1 MFFEETTLAA
11 TTTAIIDA
19 LEPYGVD
26 IDGLFAKAGL
36 DRSVL
41 NVPGARYPT
50 DNTERLWI
58 LAREA
63 TGDPC
68 IGIFAGRRIRPQAL
82 HALGFS
88 WLASPTLLDGLRRVA
103 RYARVVDST
112 LKPQVIVERETVRV
126 IHEIDADAILVSDE
140 GIDAFLAAIVHVCR
154 LMSSPEFA
162 PRAVTIQHPDNGH
175 IDQYIEFFKSP
186 ITFDAGEDALHF
198 DLEPLEEHLPASNLD
213 LAHANDRVA
222 ESYLATLDPNLVQD
236 KVRQILLDMLP
247 SGEVRQDLVAGEL
260 HRSVSSLQRSLRSEG
275 VSYREILDGTRRSL
289 AHQFIREK
297 EYSLSEIAYLLG
309 FSDQGNFTRA
319 FKRWTG
325 STPTRYRS

>member
-11 TTTAIIDA
+11 TTTALIDA

-26 IDGLFAKAGL
+26 IDRLFAQAGL

-68 IGIFAGRRIRPQAL
+68 IGIFVGRSIRPQAL

-112 LKPQVIVERETVRV
+112 LKPQVIVERKTVRV
-126 IHEIDADAILVSDE
+126 IHEVDADAILVSDE
-140 GIDAFLAAIVHVCR
+140 GIDGFLAAVVHICR
-154 LMSSPEFA
+154 LMSSPEFS
-162 PRAVTIQHPDNGH
+162 PRLVTIQHADNGH

-186 ITFDAGEDALHF
+186 ITFDAGEDALHL
-198 DLEPLEEHLPASNLD
+198 DLEPL
-213 LAHANDRVA
+213 
-222 ESYLATLDPNLVQD
+222 
-236 KVRQILLDMLP
+236 
-247 SGEVRQDLVAGEL
+247 
-260 HRSVSSLQRSLRSEG
+260 
-275 VSYREILDGTRRSL
+275 
-289 AHQFIREK
+289 
-297 EYSLSEIAYLLG
+297 
-309 FSDQGNFTRA
+309 
-319 FKRWTG
+319 
-325 STPTRYRS
+325 